1 MQAGGAARRV
11 VGTLPGR
18 GRMEVLLTMAAVLA
32 VAAMVAVA
40 VWVVPLA
47 TSEVGTEDAV
57 QKAGTGSAV
66 VHDDAGKVGSLS
78 IPLPHGKEVSGA
90 PSAVVHDD
98 AGNMPTT
105 TGAGSAVIHDDT
117 GNLTPQ

>member
-1 MQAGGAARRV
+1 MQAGNAARG

-18 GRMEVLLTMAAVLA
+18 GRLNALLAIAAVLV

-47 TSEVGTEDAV
+47 TSGVGAEDV
-57 QKAGTGSAV
+57 PKAGAGSAI
-66 VHDDAGKVGSLS
+66 VHDDAGNVN
-78 IPLPHGKEVSGA
+78 PGA
-90 PSAVVHDD
+90 VPALVHDD

-105 TGAGSAVIHDDT
+105 SVGSAVIHDDAGT
-117 GNLTPQ
+117 LKAR